1 MSVQLVAP
9 HNVAINAMNKI
20 SVRSC
25 NALSARGSGKS
36 EKHSANRCIGC
47 SLLIRSYF
55 QNPFLQIWQPLAESD
70 MRFPCPPGEGKKSRQ
85 SSPAISADACAGGT
99 GIGNFSNC
107 FGKF

>member
-70 MRFPCPPGEGKKSRQ
+70 MRFPCPPGEGK
-85 SSPAISADACAGGT
+85 SPHALFGVFGVRLFAGD
-99 GIGNFSNC
+99 NVLA
-107 FGKF
+107 GKPAVQVDV

>member
-70 MRFPCPPGEGKKSRQ
+70 VRFPCLRGRARERGGGNGGARC
-85 SSPAISADACAGGT
+85 SAGT
-99 GIGNFSNC
+99 MTV
-107 FGKF
+107 